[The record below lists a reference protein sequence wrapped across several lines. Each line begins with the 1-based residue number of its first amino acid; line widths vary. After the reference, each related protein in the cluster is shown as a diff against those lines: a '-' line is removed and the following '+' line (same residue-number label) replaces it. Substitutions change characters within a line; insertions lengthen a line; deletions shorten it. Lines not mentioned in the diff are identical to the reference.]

1 MAKKENFFQGVK
13 SEMQKTSWPTAKEL
27 VKYTTIVVCTVI
39 FFLIFF
45 YALDLGITEL
55 INLIR

>member
-1 MAKKENFFQGVK
+1 
-13 SEMQKTSWPTAKEL
+13 MQKTSWPTGKEL

>member
-13 SEMQKTSWPTAKEL
+13 SEMKKTSWPTGKEL
-27 VKYTTIVVCTVI
+27 VKYTTIVVFTVI

-55 INLIR
+55 INMIK